1 MKKAIAILLA
11 ALAIAAGMLNAGN
24 TWWDAYYASKREQE
38 AKGKIEE
45 IQREV
50 ENLKAEQDKL
60 QREQELNEILHPRY

>member
-1 MKKAIAILLA
+1 MKGTVAAILA
-11 ALAIAAGMLNAGN
+11 ALAIAAGSLNATD

-60 QREQELNEILHPRY
+60 QREQELNEILHPR